1 MALKRIRQE
10 LRNYFLTGLRPTE
23 ENFAELIES
32 NLNILE
38 DKATL
43 ADIETGTDI
52 EKYVTP
58 EGARK
63 AVEFFVPTAS
73 TTVKGIAEI
82 STLAEVETG
91 TDSQRFVTP
100 EGAKRAVRKHLTV
113 NGLAPDLAT
122 GDIQVTTITGNSATA
137 TKLAFARTI
146 NGVAFDGSQN
156 IVIPSSPRIIRIVGS
171 TPIPLDNINTNQNI
185 SFTSINLEAN
195 KTYSFK
201 GKYFLTTGPV
211 QHSTSIGFSGTSQI
225 ASMEYVVRV
234 FASAVNSITGSQ
246 TVGQFS
252 TNSMKV
258 INSATS
264 TATIITIEFEGMI
277 RTGALAGTFIPQI
290 KFSANPTGT
299 NNLKNGTYIELNEL
313 GSDTI
318 QSLG

>member
-1 MALKRIRQE
+1 MAQTPTGPKSRTELKA
-10 LRNYFLTGLRPTE
+10 YFETGDKPTQAQ
-23 ENFAELIES
+23 FAELIN
-32 NLNILE
+32 NLSHATD
-38 DKATL
+38 DKATI
-43 ADIETGTDI
+43 AEAQTGTSDVKFITARTAKASVDKFAVTKINNTQATNGNIDI
-52 EKYVTP
+52 KTINNQALLGTGNIDIP
-58 EGARK
+58 
-63 AVEFFVPTAS
+63 VPT
-73 TTVKGIAEI
+73 
-82 STLAEVETG
+82 
-91 TDSQRFVTP
+91 
-100 EGAKRAVRKHLTV
+100 
-113 NGLAPDLAT
+113 N
-122 GDIQVTTITGNSATA
+122 ITGNSATA
-137 TKLAFARTI
+137 TKLASARTI

-201 GKYFLTTGPV
+201 GKYFLTTGPI

-225 ASMEYVVRV
+225 TSMEYVVRV
-234 FASAVNSITGSQ
+234 FASAINSITGSQ

-258 INSATS
+258 INSASS
-264 TATIITIEFEGMI
+264 TATIITIEFEGII

-299 NNLKNGTYIELNEL
+299 NNLRNGTYIELNEL

-318 QSLG
+318 